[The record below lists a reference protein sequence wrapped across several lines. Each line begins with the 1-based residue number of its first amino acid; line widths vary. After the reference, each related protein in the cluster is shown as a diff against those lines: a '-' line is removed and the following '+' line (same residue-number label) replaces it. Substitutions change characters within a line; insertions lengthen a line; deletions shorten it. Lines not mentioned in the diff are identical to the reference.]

1 MAMLIMVV
9 GLPGTGKSTFA
20 RELARTIDGNHFNT
34 DMIRD
39 SLNLRGSYDKESKQ
53 RVYDELLLRTKETLK
68 SGGIAIVD
76 GTFYLR
82 SLRKTFIDLAEK
94 IGKPI
99 QWIVLEASESVIKE
113 RVSQKRTYSEADF
126 EVYKTVKEQYEPI
139 EEPHLTLKSDEQQLS
154 DMVVETKAHLLQYEF

>member
-20 RELARTIDGNHFNT
+20 RELAQAIDGNHFNT

-39 SLNLRGSYDKESKQ
+39 NLNLRGSYDKESKQ
-53 RVYDELLLRTKETLK
+53 RVYDELLLRTEETLK

-94 IGKPI
+94 TGKPI
-99 QWIVLEASESVIKE
+99 QWIVLEASECVIKA

-154 DMVVETKAHLLQYEF
+154 DMVAETKAYLLQYEL

>member
-20 RELARTIDGNHFNT
+20 RELAQVINGNHFNT

-53 RVYDELLLRTKETLK
+53 RVYDELLLRTEETLK

-76 GTFYLR
+76 GTFYLH

-94 IGKPI
+94 TGR
-99 QWIVLEASESVIKE
+99 AG
-113 RVSQKRTYSEADF
+113 
-126 EVYKTVKEQYEPI
+126 
-139 EEPHLTLKSDEQQLS
+139 
-154 DMVVETKAHLLQYEF
+154 